1 DAMAALKGRPNDK
14 ELPGDIVFK
23 LYDTYG
29 FPVDLTADIAR
40 ERGIT
45 IDTAGFEK
53 AMAVQKQQARAASRF
68 EAEAAL
74 HIDHA
79 DGTQFEGYEQLESQ
93 GTVLALYRGG
103 QKVQELNDGDEGVVL
118 LDTTAFYA
126 ESGGQVGDTGQLFC
140 GDAAFTVMDTRKQGS
155 HYLHHGRVEKGT
167 LKTGQPLT
175 AAVSPEIRQ
184 ATMLNHS
191 ATHLMHAALRQVLGE
206 HVMQKGSLV
215 HPDYL
220 RFDFAHTKA
229 LSADEIEQIED
240 IVNAQILAN
249 HEVRKQS
256 MSIDEARKLGAMA
269 LFGEK
274 YGDVVRVVS
283 MGNMKM
289 AEQQSMFSIEL
300 CGGTHVQRTGDI
312 GLFRITQ
319 ESGIAAGV
327 RRIEAVTGRRALE
340 RSREQDRRLQNLAT
354 LVKASPDA
362 VIDKV
367 QQLVAA
373 NRALEKELQQFKA
386 KAAAAAGAD
395 LAAQA
400 QTIDGIKVLATAV
413 QGIDSKALRDT
424 AEQLRN
430 KLGSAVVVLAV
441 NEGGKV
447 SLVVAVSK
455 DLTDRIKAGDLVGKL
470 AVHIGGK
477 GGGRPDMAMAGGTNP
492 EGLEQAL
499 AAADPAIR
507 ALLQGS

>member
-1 DAMAALKGRPNDK
+1 
-14 ELPGDIVFK
+14 
-23 LYDTYG
+23 
-29 FPVDLTADIAR
+29 
-40 ERGIT
+40 
-45 IDTAGFEK
+45 
-53 AMAVQKQQARAASRF
+53 
-68 EAEAAL
+68 
-74 HIDHA
+74 
-79 DGTQFEGYEQLESQ
+79 
-93 GTVLALYRGG
+93 
-103 QKVQELNDGDEGVVL
+103 
-118 LDTTAFYA
+118 
-126 ESGGQVGDTGQLFC
+126 
-140 GDAAFTVMDTRKQGS
+140 
-155 HYLHHGRVEKGT
+155 
-167 LKTGQPLT
+167 
-175 AAVSPEIRQ
+175 VS
-184 ATMLNHS
+184 
-191 ATHLMHAALRQVLGE
+191 
-206 HVMQKGSLV
+206 QKGSLV

-220 RFDFAHTKA
+220 RFDFAHNKA
-229 LSADEIEQIED
+229 LSADEIEQIEN

-256 MSIDEARKLGAMA
+256 MPIDGARKLGAMA

-274 YGDVVRVVS
+274 YGDGVRVVS
-283 MGNMKM
+283 MGGMKS
-289 AEQQSMFSIEL
+289 ADQNVFSIEL

-327 RRIEAVTGRRALE
+327 RRIEAVTGRKALE
-340 RSREQDRRLQNLAT
+340 RSREQDKRLQNLAAV
-354 LVKASPDA
+354 VKASPDN

-373 NRALEKELQQFKA
+373 NRALEKELQQLKA

-400 QTIDGIKVLATAV
+400 QTVNGIKVLATEV

-470 AVHIGGK
+470 AAHVGGK

-492 EGLEQAL
+492 AGLEQAL
-499 AAADPAIR
+499 AAVNPAVT
-507 ALLQGS
+507 ALL